1 MKTLAQQI
9 ICLGIR
15 KRASVDDGRTPQV
28 RNAFTLIE
36 LLVVIA
42 IIAILAGMLL
52 PALGRSKQ
60 KATNAA
66 CLNNQKQLLLGSI
79 LYADDSSDKIIY
91 TTPAAGQIGNPAG
104 GFWPGP
110 HNDNGIYQ
118 DLSTAMTREQ
128 AQRYVENGI
137 RKGALYTYVKNPGC
151 YHCPGDLRRRLT
163 PGRGY
168 AWDSYSKANG
178 MNGGDWQGPAASGLQ
193 PVYEKVSSVATPSEA
208 MMFLEEADPR
218 GNNKGTWVIDVK
230 PSPGWVDPFAIFHGN
245 VSTISF
251 IDGHAESHQWRDAGV
266 IKAAKD
272 SSAGK
277 ESFYWT
283 GGNSKNPD
291 FQWIYQRYK
300 HRKWTPL

>member
-1 MKTLAQQI
+1 MKTTSV
-9 ICLGIR
+9 GILR
-15 KRASVDDGRTPQV
+15 QAVADPRRSPHSG
-28 RNAFTLIE
+28 NAFTLIE

-52 PALGRSKQ
+52 PALGRAKQ

-66 CLNNQKQLLLGSI
+66 CLNNQKQLLLGSL
-79 LYADDSSDKIIY
+79 LYADDNSDRIIY
-91 TTPAAGQIGNPAG
+91 TVPKGTQIDNPAG

-110 HNDNGIYQ
+110 YNDNGTYQ
-118 DLSTAMTREQ
+118 DLSTAMTKDK
-128 AQRYVENGI
+128 AQRFVENGI
-137 RKGALYTYVKNPGC
+137 RKGVLYSYVQNPGS
-151 YHCPGDLRRRLT
+151 YHCPGDMRRRLA

-178 MNGGDWQGPAASGLQ
+178 MNGMDWQGTTTSGSQ
-193 PVYEKVSSVATPSEA
+193 PTFDKVSSVNTPVEA
-208 MMFLEEADPR
+208 MTFLEEADPR

-230 PSPGWVDPFAIFHGN
+230 PAPGWVDPFAIFHGN

-251 IDGHAESHQWRDAGV
+251 IDGHAESHQWHDAGV
-266 IKAAKD
+266 IKAARD

-277 ESFYWT
+277 ESFYWA
-283 GGNSKNPD
+283 GGNAKNPD